1 MNPLFNMANKVHPGE
16 PSSSSSVSYFSSN
29 QETFTIWMK
38 SLILNGKGCT
48 VFDSNGRI
56 VFRVD
61 NYNCK
66 SRDVFLMDCKGE
78 ILFAI
83 LKKKKFRLLRFWEG
97 HRSKNT
103 DQLNPKGPG
112 FQVSK
117 RFGISRGHSACEVV
131 EVGVNKNQC
140 LCYNIERCTRSS
152 PWKIADKFGRP
163 IAEIKRKQLTSGV
176 LLGDDVLT
184 MVVEPFIDHSLIM
197 GLFVVYS
204 LINCRM

>member
-1 MNPLFNMANKVHPGE
+1 MANKVHPGE
-16 PSSSSSVSYFSSN
+16 ASSSSSTTTASYVSSK

-56 VFRVD
+56 LFRVD

-66 SRDVFLMDCKGE
+66 SRDKKL
-78 ILFAI
+78 LL
-83 LKKKKFRLLRFWEG
+83 LKFWEG
-97 HRSKNT
+97 HRSKKP
-103 DQLNPKGPG
+103 DEEEVKEKGAAC
-112 FQVSK
+112 FKVSK
-117 RFGISRGHSACEVV
+117 RFGISKGHSTCEVV
-131 EVGVNKNQC
+131 EVEVNKSQC
-140 LCYNIERCTRSS
+140 LCYNIERCTRNS
-152 PWKIADKFGRP
+152 PWKIADKFGTP
-163 IAEIKRKQLTSGV
+163 IAEIKRKQSTSGV

-184 MVVEPFIDHSLIM
+184 MVVEPFIDHSFIM